1 MDWLCTANAKSGFGD
16 KPWTSYDM
24 LVVRVETDD
33 GIVGW
38 GESWGYGI
46 IPATKAA
53 IEHVVAP
60 HFIGRDPTR
69 FGDLEE
75 IRHKLHL
82 FGRNGAVN
90 YALAGIEIALWDIW
104 GKNVD
109 KPLHA
114 VVGGAHRLEFP
125 AYASLVP
132 YRDPALVA
140 RMTTKALAEGYS
152 TVKLHEI
159 EIPSVHAAREAGGD
173 RFELMLDT
181 NCPWTPWQAQ
191 EMARRLQEFRLY
203 WLEEPVWPPENF
215 PALAQLK
222 RESGLAIAAGE
233 NVGTAREFET
243 LLAHDA
249 VTYAQ
254 PSVTKIGGIAE
265 TRKVFGLAETHNIP
279 VSPHSPYLGPGMA
292 ATLQLAATLR
302 CPVMIERVYIQI
314 EASPF
319 GSMIDVRS
327 GSMRVPD
334 GPGLGI
340 EPDREL
346 IKRYRAAG

>member
-1 MDWLCTANAKSGFGD
+1 MGHL
-16 KPWTSYDM
+16 
-24 LVVRVETDD
+24 
-33 GIVGW
+33 
-38 GESWGYGI
+38 GE
-46 IPATKAA
+46 
-53 IEHVVAP
+53 
-60 HFIGRDPTR
+60 
-69 FGDLEE
+69 
-75 IRHKLHL
+75 
-82 FGRNGAVN
+82 
-90 YALAGIEIALWDIW
+90 
-104 GKNVD
+104 NVD

-114 VVGGAHRLEFP
+114 VFGGAHRLEFP

-249 VTYAQ
+249 VT
-254 PSVTKIGGIAE
+254 
-265 TRKVFGLAETHNIP
+265 
-279 VSPHSPYLGPGMA
+279 
-292 ATLQLAATLR
+292 
-302 CPVMIERVYIQI
+302 
-314 EASPF
+314 
-319 GSMIDVRS
+319 
-327 GSMRVPD
+327 
-334 GPGLGI
+334 
-340 EPDREL
+340 
-346 IKRYRAAG
+346 